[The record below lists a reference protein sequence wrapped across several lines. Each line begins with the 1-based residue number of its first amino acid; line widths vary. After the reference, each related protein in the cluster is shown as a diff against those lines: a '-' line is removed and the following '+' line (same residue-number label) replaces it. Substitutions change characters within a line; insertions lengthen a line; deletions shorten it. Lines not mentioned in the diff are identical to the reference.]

1 MRDRR
6 HKRGIRGFVRAR
18 SGNAGTEFAMIA
30 PFLLLLLIGS
40 IEIGRGLR
48 DYHVVNESV
57 RDAARFLSRA
67 NVTDCPGSTYVNAGD
82 SLIAQALAITGNTDT
97 ATPAPDLLGYWN
109 FPGDAASVQTTITCV
124 PKGTALTGGI
134 YADATTEVPV
144 IEVVATVPF
153 TFLFGEFAVPDGT
166 ITFTLAHTVV
176 NVSQGI
182 FP

>member
-6 HKRGIRGFVRAR
+6 HEMGIRGFVRAR
-18 SGNAGTEFAMIA
+18 PGNAGTEFAMIA

-57 RDAARFLSRA
+57 RDAARYLSRA
-67 NVTDCPGSTYVNAGD
+67 RVTTCPASTYVNAAD
-82 SLIAQALAITGNTDT
+82 QLTARALAMTGNTDT
-97 ATPAPDLLGYWN
+97 VTPAPDLLDYWN
-109 FPGDAASVQTTITCV
+109 FPADAASVQTSPINCV
-124 PKGTALTGGI
+124 PNGTARTGVL
-134 YADATTEVPV
+134 YDDCTETEVPV

-166 ITFTLAHTVV
+166 ITFRLAHTVV
-176 NVSQGI
+176 NVAQGL
-182 FP
+182 